1 MEDESLLLD
10 PQMDYSEVAGLS
22 SEVRERLF
30 AVRPTT
36 VVCGFR
42 IGLSIMW
49 VLMILYCRVLRN
61 EWRV

>member
-36 VVCGFR
+36 VVCGF
-42 IGLSIMW
+42 S
-49 VLMILYCRVLRN
+49 N
-61 EWRV
+61 